1 MVAPSWGGG
10 GKEGGEGGGGR
21 GISCTDVCSAMG
33 KRCYEEDMWWA
44 LAVPNCALVDA
55 LLRAYGDEDAC
66 RCRKLL
72 NNAAVS
78 Y

>member
-1 MVAPSWGGG
+1 MVAPSGGSSVAG
-10 GKEGGEGGGGR
+10 GGEGGGGR

-33 KRCYEEDMWWA
+33 KQCYEEDMWWA

-55 LLRAYGDEDAC
+55 LLRTYGDEDAC
-66 RCRKLL
+66 RCPKLL
-72 NNAAVS
+72 MHAVLS